1 MGRQPGS
8 KTRLLCRQ
16 IRRFHIRRTGSWGYP
31 GSIFASVFL
40 LKEVENLK
48 GVNSF
53 MICQRRWLLKK
64 FLLLSMKLPLVC
76 ELLMMTYFSGVCFEF
91 EVKWSKRCVF
101 VFVFFLVLVGAL
113 GPGTESVGCLELLP
127 TQGLA
132 PSWAYKAG
140 ENQDLGRQRGQ
151 RCSEWSLLPGGHRT
165 LWQGRWRCARG
176 QDLASQTVV

>member
-101 VFVFFLVLVGAL
+101 VFVFFSCSCWCSWTRDGIGGMPGAL
-113 GPGTESVGCLELLP
+113 THTGIGPVLGI
-127 TQGLA
+127 Q
-132 PSWAYKAG
+132 SWR
-140 ENQDLGRQRGQ
+140 E
-151 RCSEWSLLPGGHRT
+151 PGFREAERATMFWMIPAAWRT
-165 LWQGRWRCARG
+165 SDPLTR
-176 QDLASQTVV
+176 TVKMC